1 MYNIM
6 YMYIIYYLIILSL
19 SLSYIIIYVTYKY
32 ICCLRVFTAN
42 QIANYDFLKTVFVVT
57 KSNTL
62 TVLVVLSEIIGIC
75 LTLYSPSFYHIETS
89 RLIMKDLNI
98 FLKF

>member
-1 MYNIM
+1 MYNVM
-6 YMYIIYYLIILSL
+6 YMYIIYYLIIL

>member
-1 MYNIM
+1 M
-6 YMYIIYYLIILSL
+6 YMYIIHYLIILSL
-19 SLSYIIIYVTYKY
+19 SCIIIYVTYKY

-57 KSNTL
+57 KPNTL

-89 RLIMKDLNI
+89 RLIMKNLNI